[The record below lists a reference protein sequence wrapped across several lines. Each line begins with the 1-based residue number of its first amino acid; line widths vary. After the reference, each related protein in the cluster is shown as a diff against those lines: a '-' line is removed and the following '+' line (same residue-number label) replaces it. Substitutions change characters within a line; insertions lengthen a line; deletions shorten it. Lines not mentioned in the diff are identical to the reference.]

1 MAKFISDIHTFINF
15 LTGKGQTGYHSPE
28 EIDNAVHEASLNI
41 FNQLVDQFEQTKVI
55 SDDLSPFMIGPSAL
69 TVDGSGQ
76 ATKPADY
83 KHWIALTEGTS
94 GYAVD
99 VVDHGMLA
107 GRRNDPLCPPA
118 AGYGICT
125 FYNTVIQFY
134 PITLSN
140 VKITYFKTPVK
151 PEWAYTI
158 VSSRFVY
165 DDTNSVDIEWKENI
179 HPELRAKSLEY
190 LGINLR
196 EGDLVQFSQIKKQE
210 A

>member
-1 MAKFISDIHTFINF
+1 MAKFISDIHSFITF

-28 EIDNAVHEASLNI
+28 EIDEAVHESSLNI
-41 FNQLVDQFEQTKVI
+41 FNQLVDQFEKTNAI
-55 SDDLSPFMIGPSAL
+55 SDDLSPFMIGPFAITL
-69 TVDGSGQ
+69 NGSGQ
-76 ATKPADY
+76 VTKPADY
-83 KHWIALTEGTS
+83 KHWIALTEGTA
-94 GYAVD
+94 GYPID

-118 AGYGICT
+118 TGYAICA
-125 FYNTVIQFY
+125 FYNTLIQFY
-134 PITLSN
+134 PTTISN

-158 VSSRFVY
+158 VSDRFVY
-165 DDTNSVDIEWKENI
+165 NDTDSVDIEWKENR

-196 EGDLVQFSQIKKQE
+196 EADLVQFSQMKKQE
-210 A
+210 V